1 MVGGIHV
8 LIVMKDI
15 REKELI
21 MALKQGNIKAY
32 EELFRWKYDHFLR
45 FAHRILKDI
54 YVSEDI
60 LQNVFMK
67 LWTHRQN
74 LDETMSLHN
83 YLFVLTKNQI
93 YSYLRSK
100 RNYLDIDGD
109 GVIDLPI
116 SLDEEAFEAREMGL
130 ILTGIIE
137 AMPPQRQAIF
147 KLSRYDQMPD
157 KLIAEKLKLSVRTV
171 EKHIQLALKDIRGSM
186 QKLVSLLL

>member
-21 MALKQGNIKAY
+21 MALKQGDIKAY